1 MTTIALLAALI
12 TTPALQPE
20 PVHFDRAG
28 IDQEVQ
34 AQLQVQLDE
43 VHQSLFNMDVS
54 PSLEVART
62 EGQQEHKDSE

>member
-20 PVHFDRAG
+20 PVQFDREG
-28 IDQEVQ
+28 INQEVQ

-43 VHQSLFNMDVS
+43 VHQSLMSMDAQ
-54 PSLEVART
+54 PALKLART
-62 EGQQEHKDSE
+62 EPQQDSKDGE